1 MTGPS
6 SNITVS
12 LFLMQFGRLICGL
25 SNGDIIVLSAT
36 QAATKLLLA
45 KRKLSR
51 GTAHVHVHV
60 HCRILIEYLFCR
72 NNNTM
77 FMFIIH
83 VPVVYTCACT
93 NTCTYHAFTTTC
105 ISYITSLFLLCASV
119 FVFLFPPSL
128 SFLSPSS
135 LSLYFSLLFCHLLSL
150 SLILFSLS
158 IASALFLK
166 RSQEESYL
174 IAVSL

>member
-1 MTGPS
+1 MAGPS

-45 KRKLSR
+45 KRKFSR
-51 GTAHVHVHV
+51 GTAHMHVHV
-60 HCRILIEYLFCR
+60 HCTILIEYLFCR

-77 FMFIIH
+77 FIIH
-83 VPVVYTCACT
+83 VPVVYTCTNT

-128 SFLSPSS
+128 SFFSPSS

-158 IASALFLK
+158 MASALFLK